1 MVIYY
6 KSKLTT
12 KHNHQKIIFLAAV
25 VFVCMQT
32 PGTLIR
38 DTLNLFLRK
47 TIDYELA
54 PGKQMQLLLILL
66 YDQFYLLLQLYPLWD
81 IFYTVSQTV
90 ETFTNS
96 KLLSSKGRGPFIR
109 GMMECLLEQLG
120 EHAVPEVAALMQ
132 GTVFLEGLG
141 ATNCGHDVWSA
152 LHS

>member
-12 KHNHQKIIFLAAV
+12 KHDHQKIFLAAV

-66 YDQFYLLLQLYPLWD
+66 YDQFYLLLQLYPL
-81 IFYTVSQTV
+81 
-90 ETFTNS
+90 
-96 KLLSSKGRGPFIR
+96 
-109 GMMECLLEQLG
+109 
-120 EHAVPEVAALMQ
+120 
-132 GTVFLEGLG
+132 
-141 ATNCGHDVWSA
+141 
-152 LHS
+152 